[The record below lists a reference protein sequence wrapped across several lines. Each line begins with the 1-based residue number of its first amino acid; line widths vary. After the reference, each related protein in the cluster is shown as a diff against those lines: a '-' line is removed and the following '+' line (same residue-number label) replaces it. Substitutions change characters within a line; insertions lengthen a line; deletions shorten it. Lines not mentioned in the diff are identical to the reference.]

1 MIDNAIL
8 YSCVTAAVITTTLI
22 LSQTDVISRRILSPV
37 RLRATRRRTQ
47 WYNIEQGIAKAILF
61 IRRYVNEG
69 GFYDWAEE
77 KKIMDLILDDD
88 EIQNIVHD
96 IVQHDIVQHDSGSDN
111 NNNNRKQQTTPIV
124 VRISKDFTLP
134 KADQW
139 YINLA
144 FPIPKQ

>member
-96 IVQHDIVQHDSGSDN
+96 IVQHDSDN
-111 NNNNRKQQTTPIV
+111 NNNNRKQRTTPIV
-124 VRISKDFTLP
+124 VGISKDFTLP